1 MAVGEAACHTGTFSR
16 LGGSVFVRYAGS
28 MKTSQ
33 ESQRALPTVSHR
45 FPDGTLI
52 ELVYDPEMKK
62 TQLAVGGPR
71 EPDLHDTYA
80 LPDGTRLKPFS
91 ASNNL
96 IKHQVLLLAS
106 RPEPYGTLAD
116 LVQRID
122 AYLHRYVDV
131 GDAFRTLASYYILLT
146 WVYDAFNEL
155 PYLRLRGDY
164 GSGKTRALFVI
175 GSLCHKAFFASGA
188 STISPIFHML
198 DTFRGTL
205 IFDEADFRFSDEK
218 AELVKIFN
226 NGNVRGFPVLR
237 TAVTPKKEFE
247 PRAFNVFGPKIVA
260 MRRSYEDEALES
272 RFFTEEMGRKALRT
286 DIPISLPDSQRQEAL
301 ALRNALLWYRFA
313 MLPLLFAH
321 EALVDPTV
329 SPRLNQILVPL
340 LSIIEDEQDREVIRH
355 LVEGQ
360 DVVRQAPRRE
370 SLEGVLLQVLS
381 ECFESKEVLSVSVG
395 ALTARLIDRVG
406 ETENRPLTTRYVG
419 YLLRARLGME
429 TVRRQGKYLVFR
441 SALDRLALPEERDP
455 EIVDSDSE
463 GAVSGLSSDEPVSQA
478 DAHSSGSVVPASAS
492 G

>member
-1 MAVGEAACHTGTFSR
+1 
-16 LGGSVFVRYAGS
+16 
-28 MKTSQ
+28 MKTFP
-33 ESQRALPTVSHR
+33 EAQRAIPTVSR
-45 FPDGTLI
+45 RLADGTLI
-52 ELVYDPEMKK
+52 ELVYAPEERK
-62 TQLAVGGPR
+62 TQLAVGGPH
-71 EPDLHDTYA
+71 EPELHATYV
-80 LPDGTRLKPFS
+80 LPDGLLLSPYS

-96 IKHQVLLLAS
+96 IKHEVLLLAS
-106 RPEPYGTLAD
+106 RPEPYGTTAD
-116 LVQRID
+116 LVERID
-122 AYLHRYVDV
+122 AYLRRYVDV
-131 GDAFRTLASYYILLT
+131 CDAFRTLASYYILLT

-188 STISPIFHML
+188 STISPIFHTL

-272 RFFTEEMGRKALRT
+272 RFFTEEMGRKTLRK
-286 DIPISLPDSQRQEAL
+286 DIPISLPDRQRGEARS
-301 ALRNALLWYRFA
+301 LRNALLAYRFA
-313 MLPLLFAH
+313 MLPKLAAK
-321 EALVDPTV
+321 EALVDPTL

-340 LSIIEDEQDREVIRH
+340 LSIVEGEQHRQTIRR
-355 LVEGQ
+355 LVEGN
-360 DVVRQAPRRE
+360 DDLRRA
-370 SLEGVLLQVLS
+370 SRRDKLEDTLATVLA
-381 ECFESKEVLSVSVG
+381 ECFESKEALSVSVG

-406 ETENRPLTTRYVG
+406 DAPGRPLTTRYVG
-419 YLLRARLGME
+419 YLLRVRLGIE

-441 SALDRLALPEERDP
+441 SALDRLAQPEEHGREDVGP
-455 EIVDSDSE
+455 KAE
-463 GAVSGLSSDEPVSQA
+463 GGESSMKCEA
-478 DAHSSGSVVPASAS
+478 DAHGSGTVV
-492 G
+492 